1 MEFATEPDCCS
12 MVDYM
17 KAHPEKPILVLRTF
31 SKYYAMAGLRVGYAL
46 GSEELIG
53 IMRKCSASCNLNVCA
68 QKAAVAGWQTRN
80 IIRSRKPK
88 SWREENIWKKR
99 WQRLAAGFI
108 RPSRISSTLIPE
120 KILLGFRNS

>member
-1 MEFATEPDCCS
+1 MDEAYMEFATEPDCCS

-53 IMRKCSASCNLNVCA
+53 IMRKCSASWNLNVCA
-68 QKAAVAGWQTRN
+68 RKWQWQAWQTRN
-80 IIRSRKPK
+80 IIRSRKQK
-88 SWREENIWKKR
+88 SWKGREYLEKEM
-99 WQRLAAGFI
+99 AALGCRVI
-108 RPSRISSTLIPE
+108 RPVE
-120 KILLGFRNS
+120 FHLLR

>member
-46 GSEELIG
+46 GSEELIWNHAEMFRFLEPECLCTESG
-53 IMRKCSASCNLNVCA
+53 RV
-68 QKAAVAGWQTRN
+68 
-80 IIRSRKPK
+80 
-88 SWREENIWKKR
+88 KKVLR
-99 WQRLAAGFI
+99 
-108 RPSRISSTLIPE
+108 
-120 KILLGFRNS
+120 

>member
-1 MEFATEPDCCS
+1 MDEAYMEFATEPDCCS

-53 IMRKCSASCNLNVCA
+53 IMRPGLIQLEIGVQSTNPR
-68 QKAAVAGWQTRN
+68 T
-80 IIRSRKPK
+80 IREIHRVMDLGTAEKGGGPH
-88 SWREENIWKKR
+88 
-99 WQRLAAGFI
+99 QC
-108 RPSRISSTLIPE
+108 RP
-120 KILLGFRNS
+120 